1 MAAQKK
7 RTTRTAAKKSTKTTK
22 KRRAKKPKVR
32 LSARKVYVLSGVIVC
47 LCAASL
53 ALSAALSARAER
65 RSQPPQ
71 TTQTT
76 RTAPAEA
83 VARQPAPQPK
93 TEPAR
98 TATPPARQTP
108 PKQNPQPAQESRPP
122 TQTTPQETPPS
133 RPAADKP
140 RPSPSAA
147 REQPAPARSHTE
159 TVAPVRQPDSART
172 DKPNASPTSAQ
183 QSVPAHR
190 PAADPPFAVPPARN
204 GATLVLVLDD
214 AGRSAENVRRYAAL
228 PFPLTIAVLPRLPQ
242 SRACADAAR
251 AAGKEV
257 ILHQPMQAMNPR
269 LDPGE
274 GAIRAAMSGAEI
286 AAVIQENLAELGP
299 GIVGMNNHEGSLIT
313 ADIVRI
319 GLVLDV
325 CRERGIY
332 FLDSRTTAETKAPQ
346 AALERDMPIFE
357 KAGPYIDN
365 EIDRDKMLAR
375 LYETLAYA
383 NEHGRAVVIA
393 HVDKSVDILP
403 ALLAELYP
411 HLAAQ
416 GYRFATPSLP

>member
-1 MAAQKK
+1 MAAQKR
-7 RTTRTAAKKSTKTTK
+7 RTTKTAAKKSTKTTK
-22 KRRAKKPKVR
+22 KRKAKKPKVR

-53 ALSAALSARAER
+53 ALSVALSARANR
-65 RSQPPQ
+65 QSQPAQ
-71 TTQTT
+71 AAQ
-76 RTAPAEA
+76 TAPAEA

-93 TEPAR
+93 TESAR
-98 TATPPARQTP
+98 IATPPARQTP
-108 PKQNPQPAQESRPP
+108 QKQSPQTAQESRSPAQMPP
-122 TQTTPQETPPS
+122 QDTPPS
-133 RPAADKP
+133 RTAADEP
-140 RPSPSAA
+140 RPPAV
-147 REQPAPARSHTE
+147 RDQPAPARPHTE
-159 TVAPVRQPDSART
+159 TPAPIRQPDPSRA
-172 DKPNASPTSAQ
+172 DKSPASPAPTPQPAPAQ
-183 QSVPAHR
+183 KPVEQPA
-190 PAADPPFAVPPARN
+190 FAVPPARN

-214 AGRSAENVRRYAAL
+214 AGRSAENVRRYTAL
-228 PFPLTIAVLPRLPQ
+228 PFPLTVAVLPRLPQ
-242 SRACADAAR
+242 SRACADVAR
-251 AAGKEV
+251 SAGKEV

-319 GLVLDV
+319 GMVLDV

-383 NEHGRAVVIA
+383 NEHGRAIVIG

-416 GYRFATPSLP
+416 GYRFATPSML

>member
-1 MAAQKK
+1 MAAQKR
-7 RTTRTAAKKSTKTTK
+7 RTTKTAAKKSTKTTK
-22 KRRAKKPKVR
+22 KRKAKKPKVR

-53 ALSAALSARAER
+53 ALSVALSARAER
-65 RSQPPQ
+65 QSHLAQAA
-71 TTQTT
+71 

-93 TEPAR
+93 TESAR
-98 TATPPARQTP
+98 TAPPPARQTP
-108 PKQNPQPAQESRPP
+108 QKQSPQVAQESRPP
-122 TQTTPQETPPS
+122 AQTTPQDTPPS
-133 RPAADKP
+133 RTAADKP
-140 RPSPSAA
+140 RPSP
-147 REQPAPARSHTE
+147 PAPARPHTE
-159 TVAPVRQPDSART
+159 PVAPVKQPDPSRT
-172 DKPNASPTSAQ
+172 DKSHTSPAPAQ
-183 QSVPAHR
+183 KPLPPQNPVEQPA
-190 PAADPPFAVPPARN
+190 FAVPPARN

-214 AGRSAENVRRYAAL
+214 AGRSAENVRRYTAL
-228 PFPLTIAVLPRLPQ
+228 PFPLTVAVLPRLPQ
-242 SRACADAAR
+242 SRACADVAR
-251 AAGKEV
+251 SAGKEV

-319 GLVLDV
+319 GMVLDV

-375 LYETLAYA
+375 LYETFAYA
-383 NEHGRAVVIA
+383 NEHGRAIVIG

-416 GYRFATPSLP
+416 GYRFATPSML

>member
-53 ALSAALSARAER
+53 ALSAALSARAQR
-65 RSQPPQ
+65 QSQPA
-71 TTQTT
+71 QTT

-98 TATPPARQTP
+98 PATPPARQTP
-108 PKQNPQPAQESRPP
+108 PKQSPPPAQESRPP
-122 TQTTPQETPPS
+122 AQTTPQDTPPS
-133 RPAADKP
+133 RTAADKP
-140 RPSPSAA
+140 RPSPPAA
-147 REQPAPARSHTE
+147 REQPAPARPHTE

-172 DKPNASPTSAQ
+172 DRPNASPPPAQ
-183 QSVPAHR
+183 QPVPAHS
-190 PAADPPFAVPPARN
+190 PVADPPFAVPPARN

-214 AGRSAENVRRYAAL
+214 AGRSAENVRRYTAL

-411 HLAAQ
+411 LLAAQ

>member
-1 MAAQKK
+1 MAVD
-7 RTTRTAAKKSTKTTK
+7 T
-22 KRRAKKPKVR
+22 
-32 LSARKVYVLSGVIVC
+32 
-47 LCAASL
+47 
-53 ALSAALSARAER
+53 
-65 RSQPPQ
+65 
-71 TTQTT
+71 
-76 RTAPAEA
+76 
-83 VARQPAPQPK
+83 
-93 TEPAR
+93 
-98 TATPPARQTP
+98 
-108 PKQNPQPAQESRPP
+108 
-122 TQTTPQETPPS
+122 
-133 RPAADKP
+133 P

-147 REQPAPARSHTE
+147 REQPAPARPRTE
-159 TVAPVRQPDSART
+159 TASPVGQPDTARA
-172 DKPNASPTSAQ
+172 DRPQSPPPPAQ
-183 QSVPAHR
+183 QPMPAQS
-190 PAADPPFAVPPARN
+190 PSADSPSAIPPARN

-214 AGRSAENVRRYAAL
+214 AGRSAENVRRYTAL

-242 SRACADAAR
+242 SRACADVAR
-251 AAGKEV
+251 TAGKEV

-313 ADIVRI
+313 ADVMRI
-319 GLVLDV
+319 GMVLDV

-383 NEHGRAVVIA
+383 NEHGRAVVIG

-416 GYRFATPSLP
+416 GYRFATPSMP

>member
-1 MAAQKK
+1 MAAQKR
-7 RTTRTAAKKSTKTTK
+7 RTTKTAAKKSTKTTK
-22 KRRAKKPKVR
+22 KRKAKKPKVR
-32 LSARKVYVLSGVIVC
+32 LSARKVYVLSGIIVC

-53 ALSAALSARAER
+53 ALSVALSARAER
-65 RSQPPQ
+65 QSHPAQ
-71 TTQTT
+71 TA

-83 VARQPAPQPK
+83 VAWQPAPQPK
-93 TEPAR
+93 TDSAR
-98 TATPPARQTP
+98 TATPPARQIP
-108 PKQNPQPAQESRPP
+108 PKQSPQTA
-122 TQTTPQETPPS
+122 QTTPQDTPPS
-133 RPAADKP
+133 RTAADKP
-140 RPSPSAA
+140 PAVPPAVPPAA
-147 REQPAPARSHTE
+147 REQPAPARPHTE
-159 TVAPVRQPDSART
+159 TVAPVRQPDSARA
-172 DKPNASPTSAQ
+172 DKSHTSPAPAQ
-183 QSVPAHR
+183 QSLPAQKPVEQ
-190 PAADPPFAVPPARN
+190 PAFAVPPARN
-204 GATLVLVLDD
+204 GAMLVLVFDD
-214 AGRSAENVRRYAAL
+214 AGRSAENVRRYTAL

-242 SRACADAAR
+242 SRACADVAR

-319 GLVLDV
+319 GMVLDV

-383 NEHGRAVVIA
+383 NEHGRAVVIG

-416 GYRFATPSLP
+416 GYRFATPSML

>member
-1 MAAQKK
+1 MSAQRR
-7 RTTRTAAKKSTKTTK
+7 RTTRTAAKKSTKTSK

-32 LSARKVYVLSGVIVC
+32 LSARKVYILSGVIVC

-53 ALSAALSARAER
+53 ALSAALSARAAR
-65 RSQPPQ
+65 QAQPAQAASSQ
-71 TTQTT
+71 
-76 RTAPAEA
+76 A
-83 VARQPAPQPK
+83 VARQPDPQQK
-93 TEPAR
+93 TEPAQ
-98 TATPPARQTP
+98 TATLPAQRPASTQSQPTVQETRPPAQPTP
-108 PKQNPQPAQESRPP
+108 QNPPPA
-122 TQTTPQETPPS
+122 PS
-133 RPAADKP
+133 RTAADKP
-140 RPSPSAA
+140 RSSPPAA
-147 REQPAPARSHTE
+147 HEKPAPAEQAS
-159 TVAPVRQPDSART
+159 PVRQTDTARA
-172 DKPNASPTSAQ
+172 DKPQPTTPPAQ
-183 QSVPAHR
+183 QPIPTQTPATD
-190 PAADPPFAVPPARN
+190 APFAVPPARN

-214 AGRSAENVRRYAAL
+214 AGRSVENLRRYTAL
-228 PFPLTIAVLPRLPQ
+228 PFPLTVAVLPRLPQ
-242 SRACADAAR
+242 TRACADAAR

-269 LDPGE
+269 LDPGD
-274 GAIRAAMSGAEI
+274 GAIRAAMSSAEI

-319 GLVLDV
+319 GMVLDV

-383 NEHGRAVVIA
+383 NEHGRAVVIG
-393 HVDKSVDILP
+393 HVDKSVAILP

-416 GYRFATPSLP
+416 GYRFATPSML

>member
-1 MAAQKK
+1 MAVD
-7 RTTRTAAKKSTKTTK
+7 T
-22 KRRAKKPKVR
+22 
-32 LSARKVYVLSGVIVC
+32 
-47 LCAASL
+47 
-53 ALSAALSARAER
+53 
-65 RSQPPQ
+65 
-71 TTQTT
+71 
-76 RTAPAEA
+76 
-83 VARQPAPQPK
+83 
-93 TEPAR
+93 
-98 TATPPARQTP
+98 
-108 PKQNPQPAQESRPP
+108 
-122 TQTTPQETPPS
+122 
-133 RPAADKP
+133 P
-140 RPSPSAA
+140 RPSPPAA
-147 REQPAPARSHTE
+147 REQPAPARPRTE
-159 TVAPVRQPDSART
+159 TASPVGQPDTARA
-172 DKPNASPTSAQ
+172 DRPQSPPPAQ
-183 QSVPAHR
+183 QPIPAQS
-190 PAADPPFAVPPARN
+190 PSADSPFAIPPARN

-214 AGRSAENVRRYAAL
+214 AGRSAENVRRYTAL

-242 SRACADAAR
+242 SRACADVAR
-251 AAGKEV
+251 TAGKEV

-313 ADIVRI
+313 ADVMRI
-319 GLVLDV
+319 GMVLDV

-383 NEHGRAVVIA
+383 NEHGRAVVIG

-416 GYRFATPSLP
+416 GYRFATPSMP

>member
-1 MAAQKK
+1 MSAQKR
-7 RTTRTAAKKSTKTTK
+7 RTTKTPAKKSTKTTR

-53 ALSAALSARAER
+53 ALSVALSARADKPAQSVQAIR
-65 RSQPPQ
+65 
-71 TTQTT
+71 TT
-76 RTAPAEA
+76 PAEA
-83 VARQPAPQPK
+83 VARQPVPQPK
-93 TEPAR
+93 ADPAR
-98 TATPPARQTP
+98 TATPPARQPSPEQSPQAAPEPRPPAQTP
-108 PKQNPQPAQESRPP
+108 PQSTPSP
-122 TQTTPQETPPS
+122 T
-133 RPAADKP
+133 AADKP
-140 RPSPSAA
+140 RPTAPAA
-147 REQPAPARSHTE
+147 REQPASVRAHAETDSPA
-159 TVAPVRQPDSART
+159 RQPDSART
-172 DKPNASPTSAQ
+172 DSPHAPPTPAQ
-183 QSVPAHR
+183 H
-190 PAADPPFAVPPARN
+190 PAADSPFAVPPARG

-214 AGRSAENVRRYAAL
+214 AGRSAENVRRYTAL
-228 PFPLTIAVLPRLPQ
+228 PFPLTVAVLPRLPQ
-242 SRACADAAR
+242 SRACADVAR
-251 AAGKEV
+251 SAGKEV

-274 GAIRAAMSGAEI
+274 GAIRAAMGGAEI

-313 ADIVRI
+313 ADAVRI
-319 GLVLDV
+319 GMVLDV

-346 AALERDMPIFE
+346 AALERDMAIFE

-383 NEHGRAVVIA
+383 NEHGRAVVIG

-416 GYRFATPSLP
+416 GYRFATPSML

>member
-1 MAAQKK
+1 MSAQKR
-7 RTTRTAAKKSTKTTK
+7 RTTKTPAKKSTKTTR

-53 ALSAALSARAER
+53 ALSVALSARADKPAQP
-65 RSQPPQ
+65 SQAVR
-71 TTQTT
+71 TT
-76 RTAPAEA
+76 PAET
-83 VARQPAPQPK
+83 VARQPVPQPK
-93 TEPAR
+93 ADPAR
-98 TATPPARQTP
+98 TATPPARQPSPEQSPQAAPEIRPPAQTP
-108 PKQNPQPAQESRPP
+108 PQSTPSP
-122 TQTTPQETPPS
+122 T
-133 RPAADKP
+133 AADKP
-140 RPSPSAA
+140 RP
-147 REQPAPARSHTE
+147 T
-159 TVAPVRQPDSART
+159 APVRAHAETDSPARQPDSART
-172 DKPNASPTSAQ
+172 DSPHAPPTPAQ
-183 QSVPAHR
+183 H
-190 PAADPPFAVPPARN
+190 PAADSPFAVPPARN

-214 AGRSAENVRRYAAL
+214 AGRSAENVRRYTAL
-228 PFPLTIAVLPRLPQ
+228 PFPLTVAVLPRLPQ
-242 SRACADAAR
+242 SRACADVAR
-251 AAGKEV
+251 SAGKEV

-274 GAIRAAMSGAEI
+274 GAIRAAMGGAEI
-286 AAVIQENLAELGP
+286 AIVIQENLAELGP

-313 ADIVRI
+313 ADAVRI
-319 GLVLDV
+319 GMVLDV

-346 AALERDMPIFE
+346 AALERDMVIFE

-383 NEHGRAVVIA
+383 NEHGRAVVIG

-403 ALLAELYP
+403 ALLAELYS

-416 GYRFATPSLP
+416 GYRFATPSMP

>member
-1 MAAQKK
+1 MAAQKR
-7 RTTRTAAKKSTKTTK
+7 RTTKIAAKKSTKTTK

-32 LSARKVYVLSGVIVC
+32 LSARKVYVLSGIIVC

-53 ALSAALSARAER
+53 ALSAALSARADR
-65 RSQPPQ
+65 QSQPAQ
-71 TTQTT
+71 AV

-83 VARQPAPQPK
+83 VARQPAQQPK
-93 TEPAR
+93 TDSAR

-108 PKQNPQPAQESRPP
+108 PKQSP
-122 TQTTPQETPPS
+122 QTTPQETPPS
-133 RPAADKP
+133 RTAADKP
-140 RPSPSAA
+140 RLSPPAA
-147 REQPAPARSHTE
+147 REQPAPARPHTE

-172 DKPNASPTSAQ
+172 DKSQASSAPTPQ
-183 QSVPAHR
+183 PVPAQKAVEK
-190 PAADPPFAVPPARN
+190 PAFAVPPARN
-204 GATLVLVLDD
+204 GATLVLVFDD
-214 AGRSAENVRRYAAL
+214 AGRSAENVRRYTAL

-242 SRACADAAR
+242 SRACADVAR
-251 AAGKEV
+251 SAGKEV

-319 GLVLDV
+319 GMVLDV

-375 LYETLAYA
+375 LYETFAYA
-383 NEHGRAVVIA
+383 NEHGRAVVIG

-416 GYRFATPSLP
+416 GYRFATPSML

>member
-1 MAAQKK
+1 MSAQKR
-7 RTTRTAAKKSTKTTK
+7 RTTKTPAKKSTKTTK

-53 ALSAALSARAER
+53 ALSVALSARADKPA
-65 RSQPPQ
+65 QPAQAVRP
-71 TTQTT
+71 T
-76 RTAPAEA
+76 PAEA
-83 VARQPAPQPK
+83 VARQPVPQQK
-93 TEPAR
+93 ADPAR
-98 TATPPARQTP
+98 TATPPARQLSP
-108 PKQNPQPAQESRPP
+108 EQSPQAAPESRPP
-122 TQTTPQETPPS
+122 AQTPPQS
-133 RPAADKP
+133 APSPTAADKP
-140 RPSPSAA
+140 RPTAPAA
-147 REQPAPARSHTE
+147 REQPASVRAHAETDSPA
-159 TVAPVRQPDSART
+159 RQPDSARM
-172 DKPNASPTSAQ
+172 DSPHAPPTPAQ
-183 QSVPAHR
+183 H
-190 PAADPPFAVPPARN
+190 PAADSPFAVPPARN

-214 AGRSAENVRRYAAL
+214 AGRSAENVRRYTAL
-228 PFPLTIAVLPRLPQ
+228 PFPLTVAVLPRLPQ
-242 SRACADAAR
+242 SRACADVAR
-251 AAGKEV
+251 SAGKEV

-274 GAIRAAMSGAEI
+274 GAIRAAMGGAEI

-313 ADIVRI
+313 ADVVRI
-319 GLVLDV
+319 GMVLDV

-346 AALERDMPIFE
+346 AALERDMAIFE

-383 NEHGRAVVIA
+383 NEHGRAVVIG

-416 GYRFATPSLP
+416 GYRFATPSMP

>member
-53 ALSAALSARAER
+53 ALSAALSARAQR
-65 RSQPPQ
+65 QSQPA
-71 TTQTT
+71 QTT

-98 TATPPARQTP
+98 PATPPARQTP
-108 PKQNPQPAQESRPP
+108 PKQSPQPAQESRPP
-122 TQTTPQETPPS
+122 AQTTPQDTPPS
-133 RPAADKP
+133 RTAADKP
-140 RPSPSAA
+140 RPSPPAV
-147 REQPAPARSHTE
+147 REQPAPARPHTE

-172 DKPNASPTSAQ
+172 DRPNASPPPAQ
-183 QSVPAHR
+183 QPVPAHS

-214 AGRSAENVRRYAAL
+214 AGRSAENVRRYTAL

-242 SRACADAAR
+242 SRACADAVR

>member
-1 MAAQKK
+1 MAAQKR
-7 RTTRTAAKKSTKTTK
+7 RTTRTAAKKSTKTTE
-22 KRRAKKPKVR
+22 KRKAKKPKVR

-53 ALSAALSARAER
+53 ALSAALSARADR
-65 RSQPPQ
+65 QSQPAQ
-71 TTQTT
+71 VA

-93 TEPAR
+93 TDSAR

-108 PKQNPQPAQESRPP
+108 PKQSPQTA
-122 TQTTPQETPPS
+122 QTTPQDTSPS
-133 RPAADKP
+133 RTVADEP
-140 RPSPSAA
+140 RPSPPAV
-147 REQPAPARSHTE
+147 REQPAPARPHTE
-159 TVAPVRQPDSART
+159 TVAPVRQPDPSRT
-172 DKPNASPTSAQ
+172 DKSHTSPASSAPTPQPVSAQ
-183 QSVPAHR
+183 KSVEKPA
-190 PAADPPFAVPPARN
+190 FAVPPARN
-204 GATLVLVLDD
+204 GATLVLVFDD
-214 AGRSAENVRRYAAL
+214 AGRLAENVRRYTAL

-242 SRACADAAR
+242 SRACADVAR
-251 AAGKEV
+251 SAGKEV

-319 GLVLDV
+319 GMVLDV

-375 LYETLAYA
+375 LYETFAYA
-383 NEHGRAVVIA
+383 NEHGRAVVIG

-416 GYRFATPSLP
+416 GYRFATPSML

>member
-53 ALSAALSARAER
+53 ALSAALSARAQR
-65 RSQPPQ
+65 QSQPA
-71 TTQTT
+71 QTT

-98 TATPPARQTP
+98 PATPPARQTP
-108 PKQNPQPAQESRPP
+108 PKQSPQPAQESRPP
-122 TQTTPQETPPS
+122 AQTTPQDTPPS
-133 RPAADKP
+133 RTAADKP
-140 RPSPSAA
+140 RPSPPAA
-147 REQPAPARSHTE
+147 REQPAPSRPHTE

-172 DKPNASPTSAQ
+172 DRPNASPTPAQ
-183 QSVPAHR
+183 QPVPAHS
-190 PAADPPFAVPPARN
+190 PAADSPFAVPPARN

-214 AGRSAENVRRYAAL
+214 AGRSAENVRRYTAL

-242 SRACADAAR
+242 SRACADAVR

-365 EIDRDKMLAR
+365 EIDREKMLAR

-411 HLAAQ
+411 LLAAQ

>member
-53 ALSAALSARAER
+53 ALSAALSARAQR
-65 RSQPPQ
+65 QSQPA
-71 TTQTT
+71 QTT

-98 TATPPARQTP
+98 PATPPARQTP
-108 PKQNPQPAQESRPP
+108 PKQSPPPAQESRPP

-133 RPAADKP
+133 RTAADKP
-140 RPSPSAA
+140 RPSPPAA
-147 REQPAPARSHTE
+147 REQPAPARPHTE

-172 DKPNASPTSAQ
+172 DRPNASPTPTQ
-183 QSVPAHR
+183 QPVPAHS

-214 AGRSAENVRRYAAL
+214 AGRSAENVRRYTAL

>member
-1 MAAQKK
+1 MSAQKR
-7 RTTRTAAKKSTKTTK
+7 RTTKTPAKKSTKTTR

-53 ALSAALSARAER
+53 ALSVALSARADKLAQAVR
-65 RSQPPQ
+65 
-71 TTQTT
+71 TT
-76 RTAPAEA
+76 PAEA
-83 VARQPAPQPK
+83 VARQPVPQPK
-93 TEPAR
+93 ADPAR
-98 TATPPARQTP
+98 TATPPARQP
-108 PKQNPQPAQESRPP
+108 SPEQSPQAAPESRPP
-122 TQTTPQETPPS
+122 AQPTPQSTPSPT
-133 RPAADKP
+133 AADTP
-140 RPSPSAA
+140 RPTAPAA
-147 REQPAPARSHTE
+147 REQPAPVRAHAE
-159 TVAPVRQPDSART
+159 TDSPARQPDSART
-172 DKPNASPTSAQ
+172 DSPHAPPTPAQ
-183 QSVPAHR
+183 HPV
-190 PAADPPFAVPPARN
+190 ADSPFAVPPARN

-214 AGRSAENVRRYAAL
+214 AGRSAENVRRYTAL
-228 PFPLTIAVLPRLPQ
+228 PFPLTVAVLPRLPQ
-242 SRACADAAR
+242 SRACADVAR
-251 AAGKEV
+251 SAGKEV

-274 GAIRAAMSGAEI
+274 GAIRAAMGGAEI

-313 ADIVRI
+313 ADAVRI
-319 GLVLDV
+319 GMVLDV

-346 AALERDMPIFE
+346 AALERDMAIFE

-383 NEHGRAVVIA
+383 NEHGRAVVIG

-416 GYRFATPSLP
+416 GYRFATPSMP

>member
-65 RSQPPQ
+65 RSQLAQ
-71 TTQTT
+71 TTQI
-76 RTAPAEA
+76 APAEA

-93 TEPAR
+93 PEPAR
-98 TATPPARQTP
+98 TATPSARQTS
-108 PKQNPQPAQESRPP
+108 PKQSPQAAQESRPP
-122 TQTTPQETPPS
+122 AQTTPQDTPPS
-133 RPAADKP
+133 RTAADKP
-140 RPSPSAA
+140 RPSPPAA
-147 REQPAPARSHTE
+147 REQPAPARPHTE
-159 TVAPVRQPDSART
+159 TVAPDRQPDSART
-172 DKPNASPTSAQ
+172 DRPNASPTPAQ
-183 QSVPAHR
+183 QPVPVYR

-319 GLVLDV
+319 GMVLDV

-365 EIDRDKMLAR
+365 EIDRDKMLTR

-411 HLAAQ
+411 YLAAQ

>member
-1 MAAQKK
+1 MSAQKR
-7 RTTRTAAKKSTKTTK
+7 RTTKTPAKKSTKTTR

-53 ALSAALSARAER
+53 ALSVALSARADKPA
-65 RSQPPQ
+65 QPAQAVRP
-71 TTQTT
+71 T
-76 RTAPAEA
+76 PAEA
-83 VARQPAPQPK
+83 VARQPVPQSK
-93 TEPAR
+93 ADPAR
-98 TATPPARQTP
+98 TATPPARQP
-108 PKQNPQPAQESRPP
+108 SPEQSPQAAPESRPP
-122 TQTTPQETPPS
+122 AQPTPQRAPS
-133 RPAADKP
+133 PTAADKP
-140 RPSPSAA
+140 RPTAPAA
-147 REQPAPARSHTE
+147 REQPASVRAHAETDSPA
-159 TVAPVRQPDSART
+159 RQPDSART
-172 DKPNASPTSAQ
+172 DSPHAPPPPAQ
-183 QSVPAHR
+183 HPV
-190 PAADPPFAVPPARN
+190 ADSPFAVPPARN

-214 AGRSAENVRRYAAL
+214 AGRSAENVRRYTAL
-228 PFPLTIAVLPRLPQ
+228 PFPLTVAVLPRLPQ
-242 SRACADAAR
+242 SRACADVAR
-251 AAGKEV
+251 SAGKEV

-274 GAIRAAMSGAEI
+274 GAIRAAMGGAEI

-299 GIVGMNNHEGSLIT
+299 SIVGMNNHEGSLIT
-313 ADIVRI
+313 ADAVRI
-319 GLVLDV
+319 GMVLDV

-346 AALERDMPIFE
+346 AALERDMAIFE

-383 NEHGRAVVIA
+383 NEHGRAVVIG

-416 GYRFATPSLP
+416 GYRFATPSMP

>member
-1 MAAQKK
+1 MAAQKR
-7 RTTRTAAKKSTKTTK
+7 RTTKTAAKKSTKTTK
-22 KRRAKKPKVR
+22 KRKAKKPKVR
-32 LSARKVYVLSGVIVC
+32 LSARKVYVLSGIIVC

-65 RSQPPQ
+65 RSQPAQ
-71 TTQTT
+71 ATQTA

-83 VARQPAPQPK
+83 VVRQSAPQPT

-98 TATPPARQTP
+98 TTTPPVRQSP
-108 PKQNPQPAQESRPP
+108 QKQSPQLAQESRPP
-122 TQTTPQETPPS
+122 AQTTPQDTPPS
-133 RPAADKP
+133 RTAADKP
-140 RPSPSAA
+140 RPSPPAA
-147 REQPAPARSHTE
+147 REQPAPARPHTE
-159 TVAPVRQPDSART
+159 TVAPVRQPDSARA
-172 DKPNASPTSAQ
+172 DKSQASSAPTPQ
-183 QSVPAHR
+183 PVPAQKAVEK
-190 PAADPPFAVPPARN
+190 PAFAVPPAQN
-204 GATLVLVLDD
+204 GATLVLVFDD
-214 AGRSAENVRRYAAL
+214 AGRSAENVRRYTAL

-242 SRACADAAR
+242 SRACADVAR

-319 GLVLDV
+319 GMVLDV

-383 NEHGRAVVIA
+383 NEHGRAVVIG

>member
-1 MAAQKK
+1 MAVQKR
-7 RTTRTAAKKSTKTTK
+7 RTTKTAAKKSTKTTK
-22 KRRAKKPKVR
+22 KRKAKKPKVR

-53 ALSAALSARAER
+53 ALSVALSARAER
-65 RSQPPQ
+65 QSHPAQAA
-71 TTQTT
+71 

-83 VARQPAPQPK
+83 VARQPAPQQK
-93 TEPAR
+93 TESAR
-98 TATPPARQTP
+98 TTMPLARQTP
-108 PKQNPQPAQESRPP
+108 QKQSPQAAQESRPSAQMP
-122 TQTTPQETPPS
+122 LQDTPPS
-133 RPAADKP
+133 RTAADKP
-140 RPSPSAA
+140 RPSPPAA
-147 REQPAPARSHTE
+147 REQPVSARPHTE
-159 TVAPVRQPDSART
+159 TPAPIRQPDPSRAN
-172 DKPNASPTSAQ
+172 KSPASPAPTPQ
-183 QSVPAHR
+183 PAPVQT
-190 PAADPPFAVPPARN
+190 PAEQPAFAIPPARN

-214 AGRSAENVRRYAAL
+214 AGRSAENVRRYTAL

-242 SRACADAAR
+242 SRACADVAR
-251 AAGKEV
+251 SAGKEV

-274 GAIRAAMSGAEI
+274 GAIHAAMSGAEI

-319 GLVLDV
+319 GMVLDV

-365 EIDRDKMLAR
+365 EIDRAKMLAR

-383 NEHGRAVVIA
+383 NEHGRAIVIG

-416 GYRFATPSLP
+416 GYRFATPSML

>member
-1 MAAQKK
+1 MSAQKR
-7 RTTRTAAKKSTKTTK
+7 RTTKTPAKKSTKTTK

-53 ALSAALSARAER
+53 ALSVALSARADKPAQSVQAVR
-65 RSQPPQ
+65 V
-71 TTQTT
+71 T
-76 RTAPAEA
+76 PAEA
-83 VARQPAPQPK
+83 VARQPVPQPK
-93 TEPAR
+93 ADPAR
-98 TATPPARQTP
+98 TATPPARQP
-108 PKQNPQPAQESRPP
+108 SPKQSPQAAPESRPP
-122 TQTTPQETPPS
+122 AQPTPQSTPSPT
-133 RPAADKP
+133 AADKP
-140 RPSPSAA
+140 RPTAPAA
-147 REQPAPARSHTE
+147 REQPASVRAHAETDSPAM
-159 TVAPVRQPDSART
+159 QPDSVRT
-172 DKPNASPTSAQ
+172 DSPHAPPPPAQ
-183 QSVPAHR
+183 HPV
-190 PAADPPFAVPPARN
+190 ADSPFAVPPARN

-214 AGRSAENVRRYAAL
+214 AGRSAENVRRYTAL
-228 PFPLTIAVLPRLPQ
+228 PFPLTVAVLPRLPQ
-242 SRACADAAR
+242 SRACADVAR
-251 AAGKEV
+251 SAGKEV

-274 GAIRAAMSGAEI
+274 GAIRAAMGGAEI
-286 AAVIQENLAELGP
+286 ATVIQENLAELGP

-313 ADIVRI
+313 ADAVRI
-319 GLVLDV
+319 GMVLDV

-346 AALERDMPIFE
+346 AALERDMAIFE

-383 NEHGRAVVIA
+383 NEHGRAVVIG

>member
-1 MAAQKK
+1 MSAQK
-7 RTTRTAAKKSTKTTK
+7 RRTAKTPAKKSTKTTR

-53 ALSAALSARAER
+53 ALSVALSARADKPAQAVR
-65 RSQPPQ
+65 P
-71 TTQTT
+71 T
-76 RTAPAEA
+76 PAEA
-83 VARQPAPQPK
+83 VARQPVPQPK
-93 TEPAR
+93 ADPAR
-98 TATPPARQTP
+98 TATPPARQP
-108 PKQNPQPAQESRPP
+108 SPEQSPQAAPESRPP
-122 TQTTPQETPPS
+122 AQPTPQSAPS
-133 RPAADKP
+133 PTAADKP
-140 RPSPSAA
+140 RPTAPAA
-147 REQPAPARSHTE
+147 REQPAPVRAYAE
-159 TVAPVRQPDSART
+159 TDSPVRQPDSART
-172 DKPNASPTSAQ
+172 DSPHAPPPPAQHPSAD
-183 QSVPAHR
+183 S
-190 PAADPPFAVPPARN
+190 PFAVPPARN

-214 AGRSAENVRRYAAL
+214 AGRSAENVRRYTAL
-228 PFPLTIAVLPRLPQ
+228 PFPLTVAVLPRLPQ
-242 SRACADAAR
+242 SRACADVAR
-251 AAGKEV
+251 SAGKEV

-274 GAIRAAMSGAEI
+274 GAIRAAMGGAEI

-313 ADIVRI
+313 ADAVRI
-319 GLVLDV
+319 GMVLDV

-346 AALERDMPIFE
+346 AALERDMAIFE

-383 NEHGRAVVIA
+383 NEHGRAVVIG
-393 HVDKSVDILP
+393 HVDKSVDIMP